1 MVATSKRNPL
11 NLVPVVFTDAVG
23 QLLGRL
29 VNRRLRRQLV
39 GEATEAFL
47 VLLLRAMALMFY
59 LSKGYRKNIVGFK
72 GCFVLRTFD
81 GSVSASVVFEDREMK
96 VFAEER
102 DDWDT
107 RITFADASAL
117 RGFIF
122 SPDRDI
128 LNAILVGKLES
139 EGNNNHMYRFG
150 FLAQDLARR
159 LGVLEAITR

>member
-1 MVATSKRNPL
+1 MIATSKRNAL
-11 NLVPVVFTDAVG
+11 NLVPVIFTDAVG
-23 QLLGRL
+23 QFVGRL
-29 VNRRLRRQLV
+29 VNRRLKRELV
-39 GEATEAFL
+39 GETTEAFL

-59 LSKGYRKNIVGFK
+59 LSKGYRKNIEGFK

-81 GSVSASVVFEDREMK
+81 GYVYTSIVFEDGEMK
-96 VFAEER
+96 VVEEER

-107 RITFADASAL
+107 RITFADAAAL

-128 LNAILVGKLES
+128 LDAILVGKLES
-139 EGNNNHMYRFG
+139 EGNNNHMYKFG

-159 LGVLEAITR
+159 LGVLEAISP